1 MKHSRWVF
9 AISFFF
15 AAPAFAQSV
24 SLEEVV
30 VTGARSAEVRLP
42 ATSVKRQAD
51 FLLLQVEV
59 SNDSRDRKLRRDEIY
74 TTLRAMMDAAARDK
88 SIELSVIREDNIVL
102 PFKLTDATLGFRE
115 SSGDSLSTTISVK
128 TPIDPAVTNGA
139 ILVEKLKDFAA
150 GIKTAGRTVLL
161 DDNETQVSVVNI
173 AQYRDQVIQLFS
185 GDVKKVTAALGGD
198 YRVVVRGLDQ
208 PIRWVRDGTLGVIIF
223 VPYAY
228 DIVPTTISSYT
239 PGGPPGGYGHDD

>member
-1 MKHSRWVF
+1 VIQYT
-9 AISFFF
+9 AD
-15 AAPAFAQSV
+15 PG
-24 SLEEVV
+24 
-30 VTGARSAEVRLP
+30 TRSAEVRLP

-74 TTLRAMMDAAARDK
+74 ATLRAMVDAAARDK
-88 SIELSVIREDNIVL
+88 SIELSVIRDDNIVL
-102 PFKLTDATLGFRE
+102 PLKLTDATLGFDE

-128 TPIDPAVTNGA
+128 IPIDPAVTNGA
-139 ILVEKLKDFAA
+139 VLLEKLKDFVS
-150 GIKTAGRTVLL
+150 GIKAAGRTVLR
-161 DDNETQVSVVNI
+161 DEDETQVSVVNI

-185 GDVKKVTAALGGD
+185 ADVKKVTAALGGD
-198 YRVVVRGLDQ
+198 YRVVVRGVDQ

-228 DIVPTTISSYT
+228 DIVPTTISSYA
-239 PGGPPGGYGHDD
+239 PGGHARED